1 MLYGS
6 ESAMMGFS
14 KAVLACAVVLTA
26 VLSLFAAP
34 VTALDRSEGDYW
46 VYEGGMD
53 YDGIAVTGGFRYE
66 FEAKDSLT
74 VGSES
79 YDVNV
84 LKVTGSMASEMDD
97 LAGVEMVFNGFIY
110 EVEGSLASVQ
120 DDMHMWTNLTALGTV
135 VSRVETHDVSTYSPP
150 LMTGFVDGQT
160 GTGDEWDETTN
171 VTSAHTVW
179 VDEDLPITSTDEY
192 QETCSY
198 SVAAAEETV
207 TTAAGTFTCLK
218 ITETDSSDNYEV
230 YWYSSEVGSWVKMSS
245 YSVGDTTPYFTLE
258 LTEYSYSGDSL
269 VLLIVVGAV
278 ILIVVA
284 IVVVLL
290 LMRKRG
296 QTPVQVPQ
304 QMPPPPPQTG

>member
-1 MLYGS
+1 
-6 ESAMMGFS
+6 MMGFS
-14 KAVLACAVVLTA
+14 KVVLACAVAFTA

-34 VTALDRSEGDYW
+34 VAALDRSDGDYW

-53 YDGIAVTGGFRYE
+53 YEGIAVTGGFRYE
-66 FEAKDSLT
+66 FEAKDPMT

-79 YDVNV
+79 YDVNI

-97 LAGVEMVFNGFIY
+97 LAGVEMVFDGYVY
-110 EVEGSLASVQ
+110 EVEGSLASVR
-120 DDMHMWTNLTALGTV
+120 DDMHTWTNLTALGIV
-135 VSRVETHDVSTYSPP
+135 VSRVETHDVSIYSPP
-150 LMTGFVDGQT
+150 LMTGFVDGET
-160 GTGDEWDETTN
+160 GAGDEWDETTN
-171 VTSAHTVW
+171 VTNVHTVW
-179 VDEDLPITSTDEY
+179 VDEEMSFTSTDEY
-192 QETCSY
+192 QETRSY

-218 ITETDSSDNYEV
+218 ITEADVYGDLEV
-230 YWYSSEVGSWVKMSS
+230 YWYSADVGSWVKMSS

-304 QMPPPPPQTG
+304 QMPPPPPQAG